1 VTDTTSLDADG
12 DAAVLQAGVQQFY
25 EERPPPP
32 EVHVPM
38 VLDEPV
44 ALEGWLSS
52 RDGSRVRLVVPKQGD
67 KRRLLELAVRNA
79 TLAYETRFS
88 GDAAVHRAAVEELRE
103 ALGLATAPR
112 RIECFDISTI
122 QGSDTVGAMAV
133 SEDGRMVRREYRKYL
148 VRQNG
153 GTGNPDDFAAIH
165 EVILRRYRRLLE
177 EGGPFPDLVIVDG
190 GKGQLSAAYGAFQ
203 ELGLGNL
210 VAIGIA
216 KREELVVM
224 RDRSDPIALPSSSVA
239 LHMLQRIRDEA
250 HRFAVTFH
258 RKARSKRML
267 RSVLDE
273 VPGVGPQRRRR
284 LLSRFGSLAGVRRAT
299 REELTAAVGAYTA
312 DSVLAYFAMSR

>member
-1 VTDTTSLDADG
+1 MYKR
-12 DAAVLQAGVQQFY
+12 Q
-25 EERPPPP
+25 
-32 EVHVPM
+32 

-52 RDGSRVRLVVPKQGD
+52 RGGSRVRLVVPKQGD
-67 KRRLLELAVRNA
+67 KRRLIELAARNA

-88 GDAAVHRAAVEELRE
+88 SDAAVHRAAVEELRE

-177 EGGPFPDLVIVDG
+177 DCLLYTSPSP
-190 GKGQLSAAYGAFQ
+190 
-203 ELGLGNL
+203 
-210 VAIGIA
+210 
-216 KREELVVM
+216 
-224 RDRSDPIALPSSSVA
+224 RD
-239 LHMLQRIRDEA
+239 
-250 HRFAVTFH
+250 
-258 RKARSKRML
+258 
-267 RSVLDE
+267 
-273 VPGVGPQRRRR
+273 
-284 LLSRFGSLAGVRRAT
+284 
-299 REELTAAVGAYTA
+299 
-312 DSVLAYFAMSR
+312 